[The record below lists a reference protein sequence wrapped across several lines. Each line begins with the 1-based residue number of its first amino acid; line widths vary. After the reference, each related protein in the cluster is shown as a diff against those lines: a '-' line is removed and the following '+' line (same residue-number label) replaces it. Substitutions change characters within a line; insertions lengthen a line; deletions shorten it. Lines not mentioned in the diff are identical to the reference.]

1 MDNSRFEKLINL
13 PSVVLDDS
21 SDYCNEDK
29 DQFTTTAVPEGCE
42 LIIRA
47 YKLGYAKDLG
57 ECEPKKVEQKDLQI
71 CIKRRQDEPY
81 FHFAYRKLASAWEKN
96 QSFFQDNQVQKI
108 SDKFHL
114 QLEKLELLRD
124 YQAYSISAAPRAS
137 HHIWTNLP
145 YPNHYFIE
153 KYKEIFR
160 PNHCVAEFQNQTNT
174 IPLVNGDTRKNS
186 KLLEHVYGQLLFNPK
201 NEITVGFCKEYKIH
215 WNAPVDMCDKIA
227 SDPVNIMR
235 HENILDEVEIVLKR
249 YRVTNEL
256 LNLEEQ
262 LKQIDETEEDTVIKD
277 KSLLAIPTI
286 GKQKNK
292 IVTSKIAKDKEE
304 IRKTNEIVSFQCLMQ
319 QSKFN
324 KKVSQNSFKFD
335 GTRFNIKTR
344 NFHPKQSNSE
354 SQVTTYRE
362 LSQLLESDFR
372 YSRLTSRSDISVKDA
387 ATEASDNRR
396 ILNGPSF
403 LFSRLDILNN
413 VDIFLGNEW
422 VLERDDLID
431 IYPYHVHL
439 KNYVKS
445 FRTTYKEHHGRL

>member
-1 MDNSRFEKLINL
+1 
-13 PSVVLDDS
+13 
-21 SDYCNEDK
+21 
-29 DQFTTTAVPEGCE
+29 
-42 LIIRA
+42 
-47 YKLGYAKDLG
+47 
-57 ECEPKKVEQKDLQI
+57 
-71 CIKRRQDEPY
+71 
-81 FHFAYRKLASAWEKN
+81 
-96 QSFFQDNQVQKI
+96 
-108 SDKFHL
+108 
-114 QLEKLELLRD
+114 
-124 YQAYSISAAPRAS
+124 
-137 HHIWTNLP
+137 
-145 YPNHYFIE
+145 
-153 KYKEIFR
+153 
-160 PNHCVAEFQNQTNT
+160 
-174 IPLVNGDTRKNS
+174 
-186 KLLEHVYGQLLFNPK
+186 
-201 NEITVGFCKEYKIH
+201 
-215 WNAPVDMCDKIA
+215 
-227 SDPVNIMR
+227 VNIMR

-262 LKQIDETEEDTVIKD
+262 LKQIDENEEDTVIKD

-324 KKVSQNSFKFD
+324 KKVSENSFKFD

-354 SQVTTYRE
+354 SQVATYRE

-387 ATEASDNRR
+387 AAEASDNRR

-431 IYPYHVHL
+431 MYPYHIHL